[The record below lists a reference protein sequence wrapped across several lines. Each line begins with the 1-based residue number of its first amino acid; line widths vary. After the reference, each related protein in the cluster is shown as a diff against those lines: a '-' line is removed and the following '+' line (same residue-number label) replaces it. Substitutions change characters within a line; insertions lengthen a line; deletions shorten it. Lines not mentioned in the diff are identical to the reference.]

1 MIVIAVTA
9 VTGAFL
15 LRPYLSFEALAENHQ
30 RLAAFVDTHRLWAMG
45 AFCAAYVTIVALS
58 LPGAT
63 VATLT
68 GGLLFGLWPG
78 VALNVLSATAGAVL
92 VFLAV
97 RMGAGE
103 GLARRIDAS
112 DGAVRRIMLNVSLW
126 RFFVTT
132 LIGIIPGGLV
142 YTGVGSGLGT
152 VIAAGRGPDLGVI
165 FEPQILWP
173 LLGLSALAALP
184 MVLRMREAWR

>member
-15 LRPYLSFEALAENHQ
+15 LRPYLSFEVLAENHQ
-30 RLAAFVDTHRLWAMG
+30 RLAAFVDAHRLWSMG
-45 AFCAAYVTIVALS
+45 AFCVAYVSIVAFS

-78 VALNVLSATAGAVL
+78 VALNVLSATTGAVL

-112 DGAVRRIMLNVSLW
+112 DGAVRRIKC
-126 RFFVTT
+126 RC
-132 LIGIIPGGLV
+132 GG
-142 YTGVGSGLGT
+142 SSS
-152 VIAAGRGPDLGVI
+152 R
-165 FEPQILWP
+165 
-173 LLGLSALAALP
+173 
-184 MVLRMREAWR
+184 R